1 MAVYLRYF
9 IYGIFAIILGCGTR
23 KANVNKESLST
34 SNKSDTNI
42 NQTSD
47 QYGAITTQEEVL
59 NTNTKRNE
67 TLETVKTREY
77 DKDTGKLTKEQEST
91 KTGSY
96 IETTINK
103 TKTVNNTYWRKTDK
117 LSVVVKTA
125 TKTNWNTKIK
135 STSTDRN
142 GLYYLGAFAVLIA
155 GVLAWLRWVRK

>member
-9 IYGIFAIILGCGTR
+9 IYGIFAIVLGCGSR

-47 QYGAITTQEEVL
+47 RYGAITTQEEAL

-67 TLETVKTREY
+67 TLETTKTREY
-77 DKDTGKLTKEQEST
+77 DATTGKLTKEQEST

-96 IETTINK
+96 NETTINN
-103 TKTVNNTYWRKTDK
+103 TKTVKNTYWRQTDK
-117 LSVVVKTA
+117 LSVVVKTV

-135 STSTDRN
+135 STSSQRN
-142 GLYYLGAFAVLIA
+142 GLYWMIGVIAVIGMAF
-155 GVLAWLRWVRK
+155 WLKPWVK